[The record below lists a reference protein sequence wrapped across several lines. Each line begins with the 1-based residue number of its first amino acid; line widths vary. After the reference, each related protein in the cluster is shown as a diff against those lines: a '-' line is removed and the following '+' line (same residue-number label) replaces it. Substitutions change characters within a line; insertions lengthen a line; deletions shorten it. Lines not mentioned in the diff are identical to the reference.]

1 MGKAFLNVVKES
13 MKDMGFNYKYMEYP
27 SPPVYPYFT
36 GEYQE
41 VVSPAEDGVKEIQF
55 ILNGFARGENAFLE
69 LENAKERIEE
79 YFPQVDGR
87 LVSTEKSVVAIFYAN
102 TLANLPT
109 RDAELK
115 RIQINLTVKEMNGR

>member
-1 MGKAFLNVVKES
+1 MSKAVLKAVDDS
-13 MKDMGFNYKYMEYP
+13 MKEIGINYGFGEWT
-27 SPPVYPYFT
+27 STLVYPYFT

-41 VVSPAEDGVKEIQF
+41 IESLSESGEEEKQF
-55 ILNGFARGENAFLE
+55 ILNGFARGEGAFLA
-69 LENAKERIEE
+69 LENAKEQIKE
-79 YFPQVDGR
+79 YLKDGR

-109 RDAELK
+109 GDAELK

>member
-1 MGKAFLNVVKES
+1 MSKAVLKTIDDAMSEMGI
-13 MKDMGFNYKYMEYP
+13 NYEYMEWT

-41 VVSPAEDGVKEIQF
+41 VENPNEDGKQETQF
-55 ILNGFARGENAFLE
+55 ILNGFARGEGAFLA
-69 LENAKERIEE
+69 LENAKEQIKE
-79 YFPQVDGR
+79 YLLDGR

-109 RDAELK
+109 GDAELK
-115 RIQINLTVKEMNGR
+115 RIQINLTIKEMNGR

>member
-1 MGKAFLNVVKES
+1 MSKAVLKIIDDS
-13 MKDMGFNYKYMEYP
+13 MKEIGINYEYMEWT

-41 VVSPAEDGVKEIQF
+41 TPSMNEDGMQETQF
-55 ILNGFARGENAFLE
+55 ILNGFARGKGAFLT
-69 LENAKERIEE
+69 LENAKEQIER
-79 YFPQVDGR
+79 YFPQVGGR

-109 RDAELK
+109 GDAELK
-115 RIQINLTVKEMNGR
+115 RIQINLTIKEWKVI